1 MSGSLHRFATIT
13 RLSQKQPFADLADP
27 INRIHPFLRNRT
39 KIQAREYVRLPNVVR
54 KVREHEISPSLFSSF
69 SSSFSSSTASFGKMG
84 FVGWYLGIVKSW
96 PVLTKSVTSS
106 AIYVAVDLSSQV
118 ECEVVLGGNDA
129 RTMPKKR
136 GIGLLCI

>member
-54 KVREHEISPSLFSSF
+54 KVREYEISPSLFSSF
-69 SSSFSSSTASFGKMG
+69 SSSFSSSTASFGKMA
-84 FVGWYLGIVKSW
+84 VGWYLGIVKSW

-106 AIYVAVDLSSQV
+106 AIYVAVDLSSQ
-118 ECEVVLGGNDA
+118 
-129 RTMPKKR
+129 
-136 GIGLLCI
+136 

>member
-1 MSGSLHRFATIT
+1 MAIAWSETVVSMEALSLSPPMSPPVRQPNTPWIESGSCSGKALFATIT

-27 INRIHPFLRNRT
+27 TNRIHPFLRNRT

-54 KVREHEISPSLFSSF
+54 KVREYEISPALFSSF

-96 PVLTKSVTSS
+96 PVLTKS
-106 AIYVAVDLSSQV
+106 
-118 ECEVVLGGNDA
+118 
-129 RTMPKKR
+129 
-136 GIGLLCI
+136 

>member
-13 RLSQKQPFADLADP
+13 RLSQNQPFADLADP

-54 KVREHEISPSLFSSF
+54 KVREYEISPSLVSSSF
-69 SSSFSSSTASFGKMG
+69 SSSLSSSTASFGKMG
-84 FVGWYLGIVKSW
+84 VVGWYLGIVKSW

-106 AIYVAVDLSSQV
+106 AIYVAVD
-118 ECEVVLGGNDA
+118 
-129 RTMPKKR
+129 
-136 GIGLLCI
+136 